1 MLSRRVLPG
10 ACRVLPVL
18 IAAVGTLEYLAADFP
33 HLGRSLAFLYLASAV
48 LLLNQRHP
56 FASPLAGLGVLV
68 VFSLVDPLAATEG
81 NTTLLL
87 AMFSLFV
94 VAAFNPGRVAVAG
107 GLFGLACLAVVA
119 LRAPEW
125 DVSGLVVLVLLL
137 MIAWGAGRLSA
148 LRDRIASDLRDQTE
162 RAETERAEEAARAVE
177 LERSRISRELHDI
190 VAHHISVIV
199 VQARGGRRCLTT
211 APEDSRRAFDAIE
224 QMGEEALT
232 EMRQLLGVL
241 SNQTHAPLS
250 PSASL
255 RQLEPLLNQLRST
268 GHEVDLMVQGT
279 AVPLPPGLDLAA
291 YRIVQESL
299 TNVVKHTHRAHA
311 RVTVSYRPADL
322 QLEIADD
329 GPGPSALPNSD
340 GHAPRGLLGMRERVA
355 VYGGTL
361 TTTHATGEGFVVRA
375 SFPIPQQVR

>member
-18 IAAVGTLEYLAADFP
+18 IAAVGTLEFVAIDLP
-33 HLGRSLAFLYLASAV
+33 HLGRSLVFIYVASAV
-48 LLLNQRHP
+48 LLLNQRYP
-56 FASPLAGLGVLV
+56 LASPLTALGVLV

-94 VAAFNPGRVAVAG
+94 VAAFNSGRVAVLG
-107 GLFGLACLAVVA
+107 GLFGLVCLALVA
-119 LRAPEW
+119 VRAPVW
-125 DVSGLVVLVLLL
+125 DISGFVVLVLLL
-137 MIAWGAGRLSA
+137 LIAWGAGRLSA
-148 LRDRIASDLRDQTE
+148 LRDQIALDLRDQKQ

-177 LERSRISRELHDI
+177 LERARISRELHDI

-199 VQARGGRRCLTT
+199 VQARGGRRCLAT
-211 APEDSRRAFDAIE
+211 APEDARQAFDAIE
-224 QMGEEALT
+224 QMGGEALT

-241 SNQTHAPLS
+241 SSQAQAPLS

-255 RQLEPLLNQLRST
+255 RQLDPLLNQVRSS
-268 GHEVDLMVQGT
+268 GQEVDLVVQGT

-299 TNVVKHTHRAHA
+299 TNVVKHTRRTQA
-311 RVTVSYRPADL
+311 RVTVSYQPNDL
-322 QLEIADD
+322 QLEIADN
-329 GPGPSALPNSD
+329 GPGPYAAPAGD
-340 GHAPRGLLGMRERVA
+340 GHAPRGLVGMRERVA
-355 VYGGTL
+355 IYGGTL
-361 TTTHATGEGFVVRA
+361 STGPANGAGFLVKAT
-375 SFPIPQQVR
+375 FPLPQQAR

>member
-1 MLSRRVLPG
+1 
-10 ACRVLPVL
+10 VL
-18 IAAVGTLEYLAADFP
+18 IAAVGTLEYVALDLP
-33 HLGRSLAFLYLASAV
+33 DLGRSLVFLYLACVV
-48 LLLNQRHP
+48 LLWNQRHP
-56 FASPLAGLGVLV
+56 LASPLAGLGVV
-68 VFSLVDPLAATEG
+68 VAFSLVAPVAATEG
-81 NTTLLL
+81 NTTLLI
-87 AMFSLFV
+87 AMFCLFV
-94 VAAFNPGRVAVAG
+94 VAAFNPGRVAVVG
-107 GLFGLACLAVVA
+107 GLYGLACVAVVA
-119 LRAPEW
+119 SRAPEW
-125 DVSGLVVLVLLL
+125 DISGLVVLVLLL

-148 LRDRIASDLRDQTE
+148 LRDRVASDLRDQAE

-177 LERSRISRELHDI
+177 LERARISRELHDI

-199 VQARGGRRCLTT
+199 VQARGGRRCLDT
-211 APEDSRRAFDAIE
+211 APEDSRHAFNAIE
-224 QMGEEALT
+224 QMGQEALT

-268 GHEVDLMVQGT
+268 GHEVDLMVEGT

-322 QLEIADD
+322 HLEIADNG
-329 GPGPSALPNSD
+329 GPFTVPDSD

-355 VYGGTL
+355 LYGGTL
-361 TTTHATGEGFVVRA
+361 STTQAIGEGFVVRA
-375 SFPIPQQVR
+375 SFPLPQQVR

>member
-1 MLSRRVLPG
+1 
-10 ACRVLPVL
+10 VL
-18 IAAVGTLEYLAADFP
+18 IAAVGTLEYVALDLP
-33 HLGRSLAFLYLASAV
+33 DLGRSLVFLYVAGVV
-48 LLLNQRHP
+48 LLWNQRYP
-56 FASPLAGLGVLV
+56 LASPLTALGVV
-68 VFSLVDPLAATEG
+68 VLFSLFAPTAATEG
-81 NTTLLL
+81 NTTLLIS
-87 AMFSLFV
+87 MFCLFV
-94 VAAFNPGRVAVAG
+94 VAAFNAGRVAVVG
-107 GLFGLACLAVVA
+107 GLCGLAGVAVVA
-119 LRAPEW
+119 WRAAEW
-125 DVSGLVVLVLLL
+125 DISGLVVLVLLL

-148 LRDRIASDLRDQTE
+148 LRDRIVSDLRDQTE
-162 RAETERAEEAARAVE
+162 RAEIERTREAARAVE

-199 VQARGGRRCLTT
+199 VQARGGRRCLMT

-241 SNQTHAPLS
+241 SNQAHAPLS
-250 PSASL
+250 PVASL
-255 RQLEPLLNQLRST
+255 RQLEPLLSQLRST

-299 TNVVKHTHRAHA
+299 TNVVKHTDRAHA

-322 QLEIADD
+322 HLEIADD
-329 GPGPSALPNSD
+329 GPGPSTLPNSD

-355 VYGGTL
+355 LYGGTL
-361 TTTHATGEGFVVRA
+361 TTTHATGQGFAVRA
-375 SFPIPQQVR
+375 SFPLPQQVR